1 MASIL
6 IEIDRGFG
14 WQVRNKG
21 VCEATAD
28 QVAAQL
34 GRYTVG
40 NHRAYIDGVLVASSE
55 QRRNGCVTVTRHD
68 I

>member
-1 MASIL
+1 MANIL

-14 WQVRNKG
+14 WQVRNEG
-21 VCEATAD
+21 FCEATTD

-34 GRYTVG
+34 ACYTVG
-40 NHRAYIDGVLVASSE
+40 NHRAFIDGILVASSE
-55 QRRNGCVTVTRHD
+55 QRRNGRIVVTRHD